1 MSMLL
6 DYWKKCS
13 RYPGGKLIFGWLL
26 GFYIPYSG
34 SITAEILELD
44 SGYAKLLMR
53 DRRRLRNHLQSLH
66 AAALM
71 NFAELTSGLAFISS
85 LGKEMQGIV
94 THFEMDYLKKSR
106 GDLIA
111 ECKTELIQVT
121 SEQKC
126 EVEAVIRDSQN
137 DIVAR
142 GRATWFV
149 RPRKS

>member
-1 MSMLL
+1 MILN
-6 DYWKKCS
+6 YWKKLS
-13 RYPGGKLIFGWLL
+13 RYPGGKLIFGWVL

-34 SITAEILELD
+34 SITAEILELEE
-44 SGYAKLLMR
+44 GYAKVLMR

-71 NFAELTSGLAFISS
+71 NFAELTSGLAFIS
-85 LGKEMQGIV
+85 GCGTDVKAIV
-94 THFEMDYLKKSR
+94 THFEMDYLKKGR

-111 ECKTELIQVT
+111 ECKSDFLSLKQ
-121 SEQKC
+121 EQKC
-126 EVEAVIRDSQN
+126 EVEAVIRDSKN

-149 RPRKS
+149 RPKKHD